1 MCESVCVR
9 VSGGKGVGGGGGEG
23 GEAGAGYPEWRGKGV
38 ELGGCISCGVQAY
51 RTVILFLAI
60 RMRSG
65 PPASW
70 RQPRSALGVGAP
82 VILPQRGYG
91 RGDPKVGTLLPA
103 MPADWLAGWPKALL
117 AGR

>member
-1 MCESVCVR
+1 M
-9 VSGGKGVGGGGGEG
+9 
-23 GEAGAGYPEWRGKGV
+23 
-38 ELGGCISCGVQAY
+38 ELGGCISRGVQAY
-51 RTVILFLAI
+51 RTVISFLAI

-82 VILPQRGYG
+82 VILPQRDYG

-103 MPADWLAGWPKALL
+103 MPADWLAGWL
-117 AGR
+117 AKGPVGWKIGYGLRAFGSYLFLFQWCASS

>member
-1 MCESVCVR
+1 M
-9 VSGGKGVGGGGGEG
+9 
-23 GEAGAGYPEWRGKGV
+23 

-51 RTVILFLAI
+51 RTVISFLAI

-70 RQPRSALGVGAP
+70 KQPRSALGVGAP

-91 RGDPKVGTLLPA
+91 RGDPQVGTLLPA
-103 MPADWLAGWPKALL
+103 MPADWLAGWLAGWPKALL
-117 AGR
+117 ARRQATA

>member
-1 MCESVCVR
+1 M
-9 VSGGKGVGGGGGEG
+9 
-23 GEAGAGYPEWRGKGV
+23 

-51 RTVILFLAI
+51 RTVISFLAI

-70 RQPRSALGVGAP
+70 KQPRSALGVGAP

-91 RGDPKVGTLLPA
+91 RGDPQVGMLLPA
-103 MPADWLAGWPKALL
+103 MPADWLAGWL
-117 AGR
+117 AGQRPCWLEDRLRLEGVRVISVFIPMVCLILMLLG

>member
-1 MCESVCVR
+1 M
-9 VSGGKGVGGGGGEG
+9 
-23 GEAGAGYPEWRGKGV
+23 

-51 RTVILFLAI
+51 RTVISFLAI

-70 RQPRSALGVGAP
+70 KQPRSALGVGAP

-91 RGDPKVGTLLPA
+91 RGDPQVGTLLAA
-103 MPADWLAGWPKALL
+103 MPAYWLAGQRPCWLEDRLRLEGVRVISVFIPMVCLILMLL
-117 AGR
+117 G